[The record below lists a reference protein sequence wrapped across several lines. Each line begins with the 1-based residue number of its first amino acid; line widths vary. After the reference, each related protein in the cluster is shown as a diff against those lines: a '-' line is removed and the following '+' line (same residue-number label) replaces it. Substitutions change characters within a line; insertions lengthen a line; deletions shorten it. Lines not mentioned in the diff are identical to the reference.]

1 MYELIENLKEKQWL
15 RSGSLNSQEL
25 GIHPTGHKKLDS
37 TLNGG
42 FPKHGVIE
50 VKSPSGIGE
59 LRLLLP
65 HIKNTSQDRLCVFI
79 QPPGYLCTEQLV
91 SLGINANNILLIYPE
106 NEQHALWAAEQCL
119 RSGAC
124 SNVLLWHAGLE
135 IHQAKRLQVASERG
149 QCLHFYLKT
158 GSPESF
164 SLPITLNMT
173 LSPHD
178 LGLEVSITRRK
189 GGWLNERCIVD
200 MTSTWPELTVEPAND
215 ALILPFPMHQ
225 RG

>member
-1 MYELIENLKEKQWL
+1 M
-15 RSGSLNSQEL
+15 
-25 GIHPTGHKKLDS
+25 
-37 TLNGG
+37 
-42 FPKHGVIE
+42 
-50 VKSPSGIGE
+50 
-59 LRLLLP
+59 P

-124 SNVLLWHAGLE
+124 SNVLLWHTALE

-158 GSPESF
+158 GSPDSF